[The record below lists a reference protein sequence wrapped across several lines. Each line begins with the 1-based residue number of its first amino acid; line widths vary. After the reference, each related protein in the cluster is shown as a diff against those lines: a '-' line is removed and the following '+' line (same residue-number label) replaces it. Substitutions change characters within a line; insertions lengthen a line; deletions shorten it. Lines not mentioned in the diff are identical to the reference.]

1 MSGRS
6 ACGLQTWGA
15 ARRRGEIE
23 RWAKDVE
30 LGRADFRAFPR
41 YPLIMSVLPKSRAER
56 EIIRAQ
62 QELRAEMDRA
72 AARHEEALAELTS
85 RVDALAYDSEVEAT
99 AAERVRS
106 GADRRTEDGATAL
119 RDLGI
124 DVDRHRVG

>member
-1 MSGRS
+1 
-6 ACGLQTWGA
+6 LQTWGA

-41 YPLIMSVLPKSRAER
+41 DPLRSRAER

-85 RVDALAYDSEVEAT
+85 RVDALASDSEVEAT